1 MLSKKQIEKTLN
13 SDKMPSLIVNE
24 LDRELQNKLKRQYPS
39 KEELIK
45 ELKYDAV
52 NENSAVLKNELT
64 SKLKFKLKDYQDSN
78 EFLFYLKNSQKMIE
92 IHDYKMEQFFEDI
105 PLEDSDVYKS
115 IANNEDTETYI
126 IMKAP
131 EFNEEDK
138 LNISIKV
145 DGKFKGL
152 DFYRIAYDSKKEM
165 KYLYQTR
172 YIKIF
177 MLIEKNLE
185 YISWGFHHLFNESIG
200 EVNTINIIDTYKM
213 LIALASGEMYTTN
226 KIKFNNDSASKNKE
240 ILESLNRDLKLFE
253 IIHEFQNSLDKEFK
267 ISTPFN
273 SKEIIE
279 GVKTYF
285 LLYKQKLILEEKRL
299 ESLLIKTSSFD
310 LEDIKG
316 KKFTLIQEEE
326 VTKTI
331 FTQKISYTQYQCYY
345 QVKSSAY
352 EQLQDDE
359 FKLKFNPEDVIT
371 IILKASFNT
380 IEPIGLEN
388 IAFEEAETLDAFI
401 SNYKSS

>member
-24 LDRELQNKLKRQYPS
+24 LDRELQKKLKQQYPS
-39 KEELIK
+39 KKELIN
-45 ELKYDAV
+45 ELKYEAV
-52 NENSAVLKNELT
+52 DENSAVLKNELT
-64 SKLKFKLKDYQDSN
+64 SKLKFKLNDYKDSN

-92 IHDYKMEQFFEDI
+92 IHDYKMQQFFEDI

-152 DFYRIAYDSKKEM
+152 DFYRIACDSKKEM
-165 KYLYQTR
+165 KYLYQDR
-172 YIKIF
+172 YIKIS

-185 YISWGFHHLFNESIG
+185 YISWGFHHLFNENIG
-200 EVNTINIIDTYKM
+200 EVNTTNIIDTYKM
-213 LIALASGEMYTTN
+213 LIALASGEMYTVN
-226 KIKFNNDSASKNKE
+226 KLKFNNDSASKNKE

-253 IIHEFQNSLDKEFK
+253 IIHEFQVSLNKEFK

-299 ESLLIKTSSFD
+299 ESLLIKTFSFD

-316 KKFTLIQEEE
+316 EKFNLIQEKE
-326 VTKTI
+326 VTKNI

-345 QVKSSAY
+345 QVQSSEY
-352 EQLQDDE
+352 EKLKKNE
-359 FKLKFNPEDVIT
+359 FKLKFNPEEVIT
-371 IILKASFNT
+371 IILKATFNT
-380 IEPIGLEN
+380 IEPSELETV
-388 IAFEEAETLDAFI
+388 AFDEAETLDTFI
-401 SNYKSS
+401 SNYKSN